1 MKVFRTVRLSFLWND
16 LTMER
21 TYRKSLCMCNLSGSD
36 RFSAMTFLGIY
47 RTWVKSFSDNKK
59 ENLIFRREYSKHP
72 PPPPIT
78 STLPVIYCSPTYLLS
93 TTTKSPRIKLNL
105 IYYDVFKVNLT
116 PVKARLIL
124 ISTAKA
130 CSEALVLFP

>member
-1 MKVFRTVRLSFLWND
+1 MKVFRTVRLTFLWND

-21 TYRKSLCMCNLSGSD
+21 TDRISLCMCNLSGSD

-59 ENLIFRREYSKHP
+59 ENLRFRREYRKHP
-72 PPPPIT
+72 PPIS

-124 ISTAKA
+124 ISKA

>member
-59 ENLIFRREYSKHP
+59 ENLRFRREYRKHP
-72 PPPPIT
+72 PPP
-78 STLPVIYCSPTYLLS
+78 Y
-93 TTTKSPRIKLNL
+93 NL
-105 IYYDVFKVNLT
+105 HPPSY
-116 PVKARLIL
+116 IL
-124 ISTAKA
+124 
-130 CSEALVLFP
+130 

>member
-1 MKVFRTVRLSFLWND
+1 MKVFRTVRLTFLWND

-21 TYRKSLCMCNLSGSD
+21 TDRKSLCMCNLSGSD

-47 RTWVKSFSDNKK
+47 RTWVKSFSVSKK
-59 ENLIFRREYSKHP
+59 ENLRFRREYRKPP
-72 PPPPIT
+72 PPPPIS

-116 PVKARLIL
+116 PVEARLTL

-130 CSEALVLFP
+130 CSEALVLCP

>member
-1 MKVFRTVRLSFLWND
+1 MKVFRTVRLTFLWND

-21 TYRKSLCMCNLSGSD
+21 TDRISLCMCNLSGSD

-47 RTWVKSFSDNKK
+47 RTWVKSFSVSKK
-59 ENLIFRREYSKHP
+59 ENLRFRREYHKHLS
-72 PPPPIT
+72 PPIS

>member
-1 MKVFRTVRLSFLWND
+1 MRLSFLWND

-21 TYRKSLCMCNLSGSD
+21 TYRKSLCLCNLSGSD
-36 RFSAMTFLGIY
+36 RFTAMTFLGIY

-59 ENLIFRREYSKHP
+59 ENLRFRREYRKQ